1 MQLPLSV
8 GGEKVNKEP
17 APRLQCEAGVIFLEK
32 AWGKTL

>member
-8 GGEKVNKEP
+8 GGEKVNKGP
-17 APRLQCEAGVIFLEK
+17 DSRLQCEAGVIFLEK